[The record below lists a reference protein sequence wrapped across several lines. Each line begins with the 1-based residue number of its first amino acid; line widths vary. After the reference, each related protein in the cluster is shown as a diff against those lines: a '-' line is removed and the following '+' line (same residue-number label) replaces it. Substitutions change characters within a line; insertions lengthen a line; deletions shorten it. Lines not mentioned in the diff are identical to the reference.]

1 MIPLNSKYESKKIK
15 DTKKTTKH
23 DNRRE
28 NDNRKDK
35 RRDEIKKKER
45 KTDTIKKKFFFH
57 PVAKSSATDTDD
69 PDSIH
74 LRAEIGFSCTRVN
87 PSVIL

>member
-1 MIPLNSKYESKKIK
+1 MIPLNSKYKSKKIK
-15 DTKKTTKH
+15 DTKKTRTKH

-45 KTDTIKKKFFFH
+45 KTDTIKKKVFFFTPWPNRQPRTQMTQTASTSASKSGSH
-57 PVAKSSATDTDD
+57 VPV
-69 PDSIH
+69 
-74 LRAEIGFSCTRVN
+74 
-87 PSVIL
+87 